1 MDVKRIES
9 VAIPTA
15 IAGAG
20 AGAAGFL
27 AARAFK
33 DGQMTDKFVRYVAD
47 GLENNDKKLIKT
59 ADKLDKINPFITDEE
74 IIKLNGDRNKVLAFA
89 DKKLKAANAALEK
102 FAKKHAK
109 ALGIVPEEG
118 QSLSDA
124 VKAFLKDKDAAAVKE
139 IFLPESQRNLLENS
153 GDYKKALKEEF
164 AEDMLARSK
173 THTNKEVELLGC
185 TSRGAP
191 IVTLMASFPAVVE
204 RVNRWDEELALTR
217 KFVDNLTEIEGITQI
232 GVTPTEHDLVRFDT
246 PILNEIAKKHPRK
259 GFYLYEELKNKH
271 IVGIKRG
278 QTEWFKCSTYGM
290 TESQRDYIANAFKE
304 IVEKYK
310 D

>member
-74 IIKLNGDRNKVLAFA
+74 IVKLNGDRNKVLAFA

-164 AEDMLARSK
+164 AEVFDATTKKFKKGEAFDESAKFFKRAALNMKLKQAGVFAGIASGIALVSSAIASK
-173 THTNKEVELLGC
+173 ISN
-185 TSRGAP
+185 
-191 IVTLMASFPAVVE
+191 
-204 RVNRWDEELALTR
+204 N
-217 KFVDNLTEIEGITQI
+217 
-232 GVTPTEHDLVRFDT
+232 
-246 PILNEIAKKHPRK
+246 
-259 GFYLYEELKNKH
+259 
-271 IVGIKRG
+271 
-278 QTEWFKCSTYGM
+278 
-290 TESQRDYIANAFKE
+290 
-304 IVEKYK
+304 
-310 D
+310 